1 MRENFRLQVL
11 CSVIGLLIFF
21 TLVGYVF
28 CYITELSSS
37 NTEALRSVIESKMK
51 GEF

>member
-11 CSVIGLLIFF
+11 GSVIGLLIFF
-21 TLVGYVF
+21 TVVGFAICYVA
-28 CYITELSSS
+28 ELSSS
-37 NTEALRSVIESKMK
+37 NTDALRSVIESKLK